1 MLKVRVG
8 AYSGRILATE
18 ILDNPIEGNLPTNRF
33 QKAETFRAKII
44 AKSLKQTDDLLKRE
58 YTVLELS
65 LRPSKIAA
73 SVESI
78 KKVQVDVVGES
89 YYGCVEEIWPQTNLV
104 ITTGANRSVYIPLLL
119 CSQDID
125 VLRDLEGHFKLGQT
139 VKVELLQKQ
148 KKSRKPTGTL
158 IPKVALEVGSIVC
171 TQVSQI
177 YWNQALIVSLP
188 FGQSARIDVT
198 DLADSYSKEMTD
210 VYTEKQLLRAKVIA
224 VEDKIILSTR
234 ESSMSEF
241 LTAQPVVKD
250 RVIPSI
256 HDLTKGEILRGFI
269 KSATDVGVFVKL
281 SRTLTGRVRIKNMSD
296 QFIREYKEKFSVG
309 KVVKCKVLNI
319 DPENGYV
326 DLSLR
331 LSHTNPDKF
340 ALLCAEKGKP
350 DKNAKIKEMKRMKL
364 MNGGTGHNDSGDEDI
379 SDVTKVRNPLE
390 LGNQSNSDEDI
401 EMTELEVD
409 EIQSIPMGTQKI
421 THVGKRKRR
430 HDGLDPLPRLD
441 GTGGF
446 KWEWDKSENND
457 KASSSE
463 SDQTEEDV
471 SERKKTK
478 RQKRATKRKEEEEIY
493 RAEQSLLDQNK
504 QPESAQD
511 FDKLLLAN
519 PNSSYLWIQYIAYQL
534 HLADVEKARE
544 IGKKALESINF
555 RLEEEKL
562 NVWISL
568 LNLENMYGT
577 PESLE
582 ILFQEGL
589 RENETETLHFKLAQ
603 IFINS
608 SKLEQAEEI
617 YKAMIR
623 KFKANPRVWKEYG
636 QLLMDS
642 GKIEEAR
649 ELCENSLLKLADKFH
664 VEIIAKFGQF
674 EFRHGDPER
683 GRTVFETLLSN
694 HPKRLDIWFVYIDT
708 LIKYDIPDSVREV
721 CERGTALNLSVNKM
735 KSFYKKYLSFEQT
748 YGSEKDVNRV
758 MENAREFVQ
767 SKLAHNSNSA

>member
-18 ILDNPIEGNLPTNRF
+18 ILDNPIEGSYPTKRF
-33 QKAETFRAKII
+33 QKGETLKAKVIG
-44 AKSLKQTDDLLKRE
+44 KSLKQTDNLLKRE

-65 LRPSKIAA
+65 LRPSRMAA

-78 KKVQVDVVGES
+78 QKVHAGDVGDS
-89 YYGCVEEIWPQTNLV
+89 YYGCVEEIWPQTNL
-104 ITTGANRSVYIPLLL
+104 IISTGANQSIYIPLLL
-119 CSQDID
+119 CGQDID
-125 VLRDLEGHFKLGQT
+125 VLRDLEGHFKLGQA
-139 VKVELLQKQ
+139 VKVELFKKQ

-158 IPKVALEVGSIVC
+158 IPKVAIEVGRIVC

-188 FGQSARIDVT
+188 FGEMARIDVS

-234 ESSMSEF
+234 ESCMSEF
-241 LTAQPVVKD
+241 LTTQPVVKD
-250 RVIPSI
+250 RVVPSI

-296 QFIREYKEKFSVG
+296 QFIKEYKEKFPVG

-319 DPENGYV
+319 DSENGYV

-331 LSHTNPDKF
+331 LSHTNPQKF

-350 DKNAKIKEMKRMKL
+350 DKNTKINEMKRMKL

-390 LGNQSNSDEDI
+390 LGNEPSSDEDI
-401 EMTELEVD
+401 AMTRLEVD
-409 EIQSIPMGTQKI
+409 EIQSIPMGTRKI
-421 THVGKRKRR
+421 TPVGSRKRR
-430 HDGLDPLPRLD
+430 HAQLDPLPRLD

-457 KASSSE
+457 NVSSSE
-463 SDQTEEDV
+463 SDQTEDV

-478 RQKRATKRKEEEEIY
+478 RQKRAAKRKEEEEIY
-493 RAEQSLLDQNK
+493 RAEQSLLDQNR

-511 FDKLLLAN
+511 FDRLLLAN
-519 PNSSYLWIQYIAYQL
+519 PNSSYLWVQYIAYQL

-582 ILFQEGL
+582 SLFREGL

-603 IFINS
+603 IYVNS
-608 SKLEQAEEI
+608 NKLEQAEDV
-617 YKAMIR
+617 YKTMTR
-623 KFKANPRVWKEYG
+623 KFKSNPRVWKEYG

-649 ELCENSLLKLADKFH
+649 ELCENALLKLADKFH
-664 VEIIAKFGQF
+664 VELLAKFGQF
-674 EFRHGDPER
+674 EFRHGDAER

-708 LIKYDIPDSVREV
+708 LIKYDHPDSVREV
-721 CERGTALNLSVNKM
+721 CERGTTLNLSVNKM
-735 KSFYKKYLSFEQT
+735 KSFYKKYLSFEQS
-748 YGSEKDVNRV
+748 YGSEEDVNRV

>member
-18 ILDNPIEGNLPTNRF
+18 ILDNPEEGSLPTKQF
-33 QKAETFRAKII
+33 HKGETLKAKVIG
-44 AKSLKQTDDLLKRE
+44 KSLKQTDNLLKRE
-58 YTVLELS
+58 YTVLQLS
-65 LRPSKIAA
+65 LCPSKMVA

-78 KKVQVDVVGES
+78 KNVQVCVVGES
-89 YYGCVEEIWPQTNLV
+89 YHGCVEEVWPHSNLV
-104 ITTGANRSVYIPLLL
+104 ISTGANRSIYIPLLL

-125 VLRDLEGHFKLGQT
+125 VLRDLEGHFKLGQA

-158 IPKVALEVGSIVC
+158 IPKVAIEVGSIVC
-171 TQVSQI
+171 THVSQI
-177 YWNQALIVSLP
+177 YWNQALMMSLP
-188 FGQSARIDVT
+188 FGETARIDVT

-210 VYTEKQLLRAKVIA
+210 VYTEKQLLQAKVVA
-224 VEDKIILSTR
+224 VGDKIILTAR
-234 ESSMSEF
+234 ESCMSEF
-241 LTAQPVVKD
+241 LTTQPVVKD
-250 RVIPSI
+250 RIIPSI

-296 QFIREYKEKFSVG
+296 QFIREYKEKFPVG

-319 DPENGYV
+319 DSENGYV

-331 LSHTNPDKF
+331 LSHTNPEKF
-340 ALLCAEKGKP
+340 ARLCAEKGKP
-350 DKNAKIKEMKRMKL
+350 DKNTEINEMKRMKL
-364 MNGGTGHNDSGDEDI
+364 TNGETRHNDSGDEDI

-390 LGNQSNSDEDI
+390 LRNQSSSDEDI

-409 EIQSIPMGTQKI
+409 EIRSIPMGTQKI
-421 THVGKRKRR
+421 TPVGRRKRR
-430 HDGLDPLPRLD
+430 HDGSDPLPRLD

-457 KASSSE
+457 NTASSE

-478 RQKRATKRKEEEEIY
+478 RQKRAVKRREEEEIY
-493 RAEQSLLDQNK
+493 RAEQSLLDQSR

-511 FDKLLLAN
+511 FDRLLLAN

-562 NVWISL
+562 NVWLSL

-582 ILFQEGL
+582 SLFQDGL

-603 IFINS
+603 IYVNS
-608 SKLEQAEEI
+608 NKLEEAEDI
-617 YKAMIR
+617 YKTMIR
-623 KFKANPRVWKEYG
+623 KFKSNPRVWKEYG
-636 QLLMDS
+636 QLLMNS
-642 GKIEEAR
+642 GKMEQAR
-649 ELCENSLLKLADKFH
+649 ELCENALLKLADKFH
-664 VEIIAKFGQF
+664 VEILAKFGQF
-674 EFRHGDPER
+674 EFRHGDAER

-708 LIKYDIPDSVREV
+708 LIKHDLPDSVREV

-748 YGSEKDVNRV
+748 YGSEEDVNRV